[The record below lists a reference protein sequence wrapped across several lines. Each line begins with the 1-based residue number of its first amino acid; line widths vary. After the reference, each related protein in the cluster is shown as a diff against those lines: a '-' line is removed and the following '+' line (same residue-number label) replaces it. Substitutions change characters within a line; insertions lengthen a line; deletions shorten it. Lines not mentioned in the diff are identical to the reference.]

1 MVNFMKNIINKLKK
15 ETNSNSFIVYRK
27 KHLLYKSIYIIF
39 NETLISSDTVSD
51 FIIRSL
57 NKIKIPTYQNI
68 INRISNFKYKEIS
81 TYEDITYYLNSGF
94 TIILVSKNKYLAL
107 ETRKNLT
114 RSIST
119 PITENT
125 PRGALDSFTEN
136 IEINVGLIKRRIKSN
151 DLWIK
156 NYRLGKYTDTSVAM
170 LYIKSIAKEELVD
183 KVDKLINNINI
194 DGLVAAGMLRN
205 LIEKENKNAFPNALS
220 AEKPYTATRYLL
232 MGNIVILVDNDPFAI
247 ILPITLNDNF
257 ISEEDDYNKSINV
270 SVTRLIRYLTFVITI
285 LTPSVYL
292 ALTTYNQ
299 EIIPINL
306 LISIAAQRE
315 NVPFPAFIECI
326 FMIIAFEILRESD
339 LKLPSFASSAI
350 SIVGALILGEAA
362 VNAGIVSPIMIIVV
376 AITAISSLTFVEP
389 EFNNA
394 LRIKRLVFML
404 GASILGIYGILL
416 VSILF
421 LINLSSYNF
430 LGLPYLSPF
439 APPDKGRIK
448 DSIIKFPTIKIRKR
462 NPILTNNI
470 TKNASI
476 PPHSTNENEST
487 IKQKNTNKESN
498 KESIK
503 EPIYEKEN

>member
-1 MVNFMKNIINKLKK
+1 MVNFMNNIINKLK
-15 ETNSNSFIVYRK
+15 EDTNYQDNIIYRK
-27 KHLLYKSIYIIF
+27 KTILIKTIYIIF
-39 NETLISSDTVSD
+39 NETLTSSDNISD

-57 NKIKIPTYQNI
+57 NKINIPTYHSI
-68 INRISNFKYKEIS
+68 INKISNFKYKEIN
-81 TYEDITYYLNSGF
+81 TYKDLIYYLNSGF
-94 TIILVSKNKYLAL
+94 TIILYSKNKYIAL
-107 ETRKNLT
+107 ETKKNLS

-119 PITENT
+119 PTTENT

-136 IEINVGLIKRRIKSN
+136 IETNIGLIKRRIKSN

-156 NYRLGKYTDTSVAM
+156 NYRLGKYTDTSVAL

-183 KVDKLINNINI
+183 KIDKLINNINI
-194 DGLVAAGMLRN
+194 DGLVASGMLRN
-205 LIEKENKNAFPNALS
+205 LIEKENKNAFPNAIS

-232 MGNIVILVDNDPFAI
+232 LGNVVILVDNDPFAI
-247 ILPITLNDNF
+247 ILPLTLNDNF

-270 SVTRLIRYLTFVITI
+270 SITRIIRYLTFAITL
-285 LTPSVYL
+285 LTPAIYL

-299 EIIPINL
+299 EIIPTSL

-315 NVPFPAFIECI
+315 NVPFPAFIECL
-326 FMIIAFEILRESD
+326 FMIFAFEILRESD

-376 AITAISSLTFVEP
+376 AITAISSLIFIEP

-404 GASILGIYGILL
+404 GASILGIYGVLL

-439 APPDKGRIK
+439 APPNIPRLK
-448 DSIIKFPTIKIRKR
+448 DSIIKFPTVKIRKR

-470 TKNASI
+470 TKNTSI
-476 PPHSTNENEST
+476 IPHSKKEST
-487 IKQKNTNKESN
+487 
-498 KESIK
+498 
-503 EPIYEKEN
+503 YEKN

>member
-1 MVNFMKNIINKLKK
+1 MNNIINKLK
-15 ETNSNSFIVYRK
+15 EDTNYQDNIIYRK
-27 KHLLYKSIYIIF
+27 KTILIKTIYIIF
-39 NETLISSDTVSD
+39 NETLTSSDNISD

-57 NKIKIPTYQNI
+57 NKINIPTYHSI
-68 INRISNFKYKEIS
+68 INKISNFKYKEIN
-81 TYEDITYYLNSGF
+81 TYKDLIYYLNSGF
-94 TIILVSKNKYLAL
+94 TIILYSKNKYIAL
-107 ETRKNLT
+107 ETKKNLS

-119 PITENT
+119 PTTENT

-136 IEINVGLIKRRIKSN
+136 IETNIGLIKRRIKSN

-156 NYRLGKYTDTSVAM
+156 NYRLGKYTDTSVAL

-183 KVDKLINNINI
+183 KIDKLINNINI
-194 DGLVAAGMLRN
+194 DGLVASGMLRN
-205 LIEKENKNAFPNALS
+205 LIEKENKNAFPNAIS

-232 MGNIVILVDNDPFAI
+232 LGNVVILVDNDPFAI
-247 ILPITLNDNF
+247 ILPLTLNDNF

-270 SVTRLIRYLTFVITI
+270 SITRIIRYLTFAITL
-285 LTPSVYL
+285 LTPAIYL

-299 EIIPINL
+299 EIIPTSL

-315 NVPFPAFIECI
+315 NVPFPAFIECL
-326 FMIIAFEILRESD
+326 FMIFAFEILRESD

-376 AITAISSLTFVEP
+376 AITAISSLIFVEP

-404 GASILGIYGILL
+404 GASILGIYGVLL

-439 APPDKGRIK
+439 APPNIPRLK
-448 DSIIKFPTIKIRKR
+448 DSIIKFPTVKIRKR

-470 TKNASI
+470 TKNTSI
-476 PPHSTNENEST
+476 IPHSKKEST
-487 IKQKNTNKESN
+487 
-498 KESIK
+498 
-503 EPIYEKEN
+503 YEKN

>member
-1 MVNFMKNIINKLKK
+1 MVNYMNDIINKLK
-15 ETNSNSFIVYRK
+15 EDTNYQDKIIYRK
-27 KHLLYKSIYIIF
+27 KTIFIKTIYIIF
-39 NETLISSDTVSD
+39 NETLTSSDSISN

-57 NKIKIPTYQNI
+57 NKINIPTYHNI
-68 INRISNFKYKEIS
+68 INKISNFKYKEIN
-81 TYEDITYYLNSGF
+81 TYKDLTYYLNSGF
-94 TIILVSKNKYLAL
+94 TIILYSKNKYIAL
-107 ETRKNLT
+107 ETKKNLS
-114 RSIST
+114 RGIST
-119 PITENT
+119 PTTENT

-136 IEINVGLIKRRIKSN
+136 IETNIGLIKRRIKSN

-156 NYRLGKYTDTSVAM
+156 NYRLGKYTDTSVAL

-183 KVDKLINNINI
+183 KIDKLINNINI
-194 DGLVAAGMLRN
+194 DGLVASGMLRN

-232 MGNIVILVDNDPFAI
+232 LGNIVLLVDNDPFAI
-247 ILPITLNDNF
+247 ILPLTLNDNF

-270 SVTRLIRYLTFVITI
+270 SITRIIRYLTFAITL
-285 LTPSVYL
+285 LTPAIYL

-299 EIIPINL
+299 EIIPTSL

-315 NVPFPAFIECI
+315 NVPFPAFIECL
-326 FMIIAFEILRESD
+326 FMIFAFEILRESD

-376 AITAISSLTFVEP
+376 AITAISSLIFIEP

-404 GASILGIYGILL
+404 GASILGIYGVLL

-439 APPDKGRIK
+439 APPNIPRLK

-462 NPILTNNI
+462 NPILTNNL
-470 TKNASI
+470 TKNTSI
-476 PPHSTNENEST
+476 IPHSKKEST
-487 IKQKNTNKESN
+487 
-498 KESIK
+498 
-503 EPIYEKEN
+503 YEKD

>member
-1 MVNFMKNIINKLKK
+1 MVNFMNNIINKLK
-15 ETNSNSFIVYRK
+15 EDTNYQDNIIYRK
-27 KHLLYKSIYIIF
+27 KTILIKTIYIIF
-39 NETLISSDTVSD
+39 NETLTSSDNISD

-57 NKIKIPTYQNI
+57 NKINIPTYHSI
-68 INRISNFKYKEIS
+68 INKISNFKYKEIN
-81 TYEDITYYLNSGF
+81 TYKDLIYYLNSGF
-94 TIILVSKNKYLAL
+94 TIILYSKNKYIAL
-107 ETRKNLT
+107 ETKKNLS

-119 PITENT
+119 PTTENT

-136 IEINVGLIKRRIKSN
+136 IETNIGLIKRRIKSN

-156 NYRLGKYTDTSVAM
+156 NYRLGKYTDTSVAL

-183 KVDKLINNINI
+183 KIDKLINNINI
-194 DGLVAAGMLRN
+194 DGLVASGMLRN
-205 LIEKENKNAFPNALS
+205 LIEKENKNAFPNAIS

-232 MGNIVILVDNDPFAI
+232 LGNVVILVDNDPFAI
-247 ILPITLNDNF
+247 ILPLTLNDNF

-270 SVTRLIRYLTFVITI
+270 SITRIIRYLTFAITL
-285 LTPSVYL
+285 LTPAIYL

-299 EIIPINL
+299 EIIPTSL

-315 NVPFPAFIECI
+315 NVPFPAFIECL

-376 AITAISSLTFVEP
+376 AITAISSLIFIEP

-404 GASILGIYGILL
+404 GASILGIYGVLL

-439 APPDKGRIK
+439 APPNIPRLK
-448 DSIIKFPTIKIRKR
+448 DSIIKFPTVKIRKR

-470 TKNASI
+470 TKNTSI
-476 PPHSTNENEST
+476 IPHSKKEST
-487 IKQKNTNKESN
+487 
-498 KESIK
+498 
-503 EPIYEKEN
+503 YEKN

>member
-1 MVNFMKNIINKLKK
+1 MVNFMNDIINKLK
-15 ETNSNSFIVYRK
+15 EDTNYQDNIIYRK
-27 KHLLYKSIYIIF
+27 KTILIKTIYIIF
-39 NETLISSDTVSD
+39 NETLTSSDNISD

-57 NKIKIPTYQNI
+57 NKINIPTYHNI
-68 INRISNFKYKEIS
+68 INKISNFKYKEIN
-81 TYEDITYYLNSGF
+81 TYKDLIYYLNSGF
-94 TIILVSKNKYLAL
+94 TIILYSKNKYIAL
-107 ETRKNLT
+107 ETKKNLS

-119 PITENT
+119 PTTENT

-136 IEINVGLIKRRIKSN
+136 IETNIGLIKRRIKSN

-156 NYRLGKYTDTSVAM
+156 NYRLGKYTDTSVAL

-183 KVDKLINNINI
+183 KIDKLIKNINI
-194 DGLVAAGMLRN
+194 DGLVASGMLRN

-232 MGNIVILVDNDPFAI
+232 LGNVILLVDNDPFAI
-247 ILPITLNDNF
+247 ILPLTLNDNF

-270 SVTRLIRYLTFVITI
+270 SITRIIRYLTFAITL
-285 LTPSVYL
+285 LTPAIYL

-299 EIIPINL
+299 EIIPTSL

-315 NVPFPAFIECI
+315 NVPFPAFIECL

-376 AITAISSLTFVEP
+376 AITAISSLIFVEP

-394 LRIKRLVFML
+394 LRIKRLIFML
-404 GASILGIYGILL
+404 GASILGIYGVLL

-439 APPDKGRIK
+439 APPNIPRLK
-448 DSIIKFPTIKIRKR
+448 DSIIKFPTVKIRKR

-470 TKNASI
+470 TKNTSI
-476 PPHSTNENEST
+476 IPHSKKEST
-487 IKQKNTNKESN
+487 
-498 KESIK
+498 
-503 EPIYEKEN
+503 YEKD